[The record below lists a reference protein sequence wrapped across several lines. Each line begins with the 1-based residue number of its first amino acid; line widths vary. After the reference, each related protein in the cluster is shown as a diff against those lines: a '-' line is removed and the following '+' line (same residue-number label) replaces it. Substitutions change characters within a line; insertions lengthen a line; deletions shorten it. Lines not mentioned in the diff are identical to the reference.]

1 MEDTK
6 NKLTEQALTDKG
18 NDKAIK
24 DEVTEQAIK
33 EKVTEQAITVY
44 QKDYSEQSFFAKI
57 MKYAK
62 IIGVHLVYKAL
73 LLYYVLQKP
82 ELSAADKAIIY
93 AALGYLISPLD
104 FIPDLTIGVGYTDD
118 ALAVALAF
126 AKVFMYIDEDVRA
139 LAQHKLDNI
148 FGKGTSESL

>member
-1 MEDTK
+1 MENSK
-6 NKLTEQALTDKG
+6 AKLAEQATTKQV
-18 NDKAIK
+18 KEQCTAEK
-24 DEVTEQAIK
+24 EAEQAIA
-33 EKVTEQAITVY
+33 EKVTEQSITVY
-44 QKDYSEQSFFAKI
+44 QKDYSEQSFFTKI
-57 MKYAK
+57 IKYAK
-62 IIGVHLVYKAL
+62 IIGVNLVYKAL

-82 ELSAADKAIIY
+82 EISTADKAIIY

-139 LAQHKLDNI
+139 LAQHKLDDI

>member
-1 MEDTK
+1 MENSK
-6 NKLTEQALTDKG
+6 AKLAEQATTKQV
-18 NDKAIK
+18 KEQCTAEK
-24 DEVTEQAIK
+24 EAEQAIA
-33 EKVTEQAITVY
+33 EKVTEQTITVY

-57 MKYAK
+57 MQYAK

-139 LAQHKLDNI
+139 LAQHKLDDI